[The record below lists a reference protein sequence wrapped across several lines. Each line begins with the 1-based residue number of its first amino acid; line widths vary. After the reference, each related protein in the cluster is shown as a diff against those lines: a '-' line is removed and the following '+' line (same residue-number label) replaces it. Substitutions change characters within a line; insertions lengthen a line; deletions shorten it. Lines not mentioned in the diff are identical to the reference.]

1 MPSSLHKTTST
12 FASSLY
18 LNGPL
23 LHLSAFTAS
32 ARRGCV
38 KAGLEQRSLQQ
49 RATTIFY
56 CKTSSQRGLFQAR
69 FKSYGLNKNRINI
82 NPTHAKAAGEEV
94 GIYKTY
100 KKGVFCFMSNQLC
113 VMMVVGIVQLTN
125 CIFPLCFSFNFDGGF
140 AVQPIEAL
148 LNAPRRF
155 KIGVNKHIPHISYY
169 RSS

>member
-113 VMMVVGIVQLTN
+113 D
-125 CIFPLCFSFNFDGGF
+125 DGGWYSSADKLHF
-140 AVQPIEAL
+140 SPL
-148 LNAPRRF
+148 LFIQLRWRF
-155 KIGVNKHIPHISYY
+155 CSTTNRGLVECPPAFL
-169 RSS
+169 RQG